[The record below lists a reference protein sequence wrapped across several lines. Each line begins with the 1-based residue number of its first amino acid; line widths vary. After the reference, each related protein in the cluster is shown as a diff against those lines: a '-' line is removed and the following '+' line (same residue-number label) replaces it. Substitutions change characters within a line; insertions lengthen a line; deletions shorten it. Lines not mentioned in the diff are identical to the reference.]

1 MDISTCDQA
10 LFFPRESEKRRT
22 GKGKNLFVRIFIL
35 SSSTAA
41 INSVMFLTVLE
52 VRDVIIQPIITG
64 LEDPFV
70 NNDITFNQKKVQ
82 ISELRVDEFVS
93 KCISRPFFPLPPPP
107 LPQRKRK
114 EGLPDR
120 KLDQTCHKP
129 SKTCIIWSRDSY
141 SKH

>member
-1 MDISTCDQA
+1 MDTSTCDQA

-52 VRDVIIQPIITG
+52 VWDVIIQPNRTG
-64 LEDPFV
+64 FEDPFV

-82 ISELRVDEFVS
+82 ISELRVDE
-93 KCISRPFFPLPPPP
+93 L
-107 LPQRKRK
+107 
-114 EGLPDR
+114 
-120 KLDQTCHKP
+120 
-129 SKTCIIWSRDSY
+129 
-141 SKH
+141 